1 MKVLIDTNVILDV
14 LYKRESF
21 YKDSLNVWRLCETK
35 QIDGYI
41 SALTIP
47 NIVYVLRKELDSEKT
62 LEIIKTISLVFN
74 IYELKEDILIEA
86 AELKYDDYED
96 ALQAITAL
104 KLKCEY
110 IITRNIKDFKESKI
124 MAIKPCELIER
135 L

>member
-35 QIDGYI
+35 QIEGYI

-74 IYELKEDILIEA
+74 IHELKEDILIDA

-96 ALQAITAL
+96 ALQTITAL

-124 MAIKPCELIER
+124 LAIKPCELIEQ

>member
-35 QIDGYI
+35 QIEGYI
-41 SALTIP
+41 STLTIP

-74 IYELKEDILIEA
+74 IYELKEDILIDA

-96 ALQAITAL
+96 ALQTITAL

-124 MAIKPCELIER
+124 LAIKPCELIEQ

>member
-35 QIDGYI
+35 QIEGYI

-62 LEIIKTISLVFN
+62 LKIIKTISLVFN
-74 IYELKEDILIEA
+74 IYELKEDILIDA

-96 ALQAITAL
+96 ALQTITAL

-124 MAIKPCELIER
+124 LAIKPCELIEQ

>member
-47 NIVYVLRKELDSEKT
+47 NIVYVLRKELDSKKT

-96 ALQAITAL
+96 ALQTITAL